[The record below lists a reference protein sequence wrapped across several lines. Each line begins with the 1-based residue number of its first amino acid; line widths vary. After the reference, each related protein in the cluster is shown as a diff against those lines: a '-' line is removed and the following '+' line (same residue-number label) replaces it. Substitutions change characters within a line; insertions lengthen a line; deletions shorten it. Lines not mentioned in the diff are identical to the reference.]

1 MKIMYLCNKCKKV
14 IPEEDVLSGPP
25 ICASCQRKQMLEE
38 KRKPKMVILV
48 YDQVTLTHIED

>member
-1 MKIMYLCNKCKKV
+1 MKLMYLCNKCKKV
-14 IPEEDVLSGPP
+14 IPEEDVLSSPP
-25 ICASCQRKQMLEE
+25 ICASCQRKQMRED